1 MHAAELAGEDV
12 DGDILQY
19 SQPPE
24 RYATSH
30 RHMYAC
36 GMHLRVRSSEAGLVT
51 RDSCVVASFTSQLRW
66 GLVGGRPIE
75 RTDDYVGYI
84 EEILELD
91 YRNHC
96 TTVLLCDWVSNS
108 HDVRHPNVQRDKY
121 GFTVAN
127 FNHMDGKVHEDSFA
141 FPLHCQQVFFSD
153 DPSRRGWKVVCRT
166 DVRGRRQ
173 QLHSG
178 HAVNNVTNVGRDA
191 MFAGLQ
197 PTVLENEPTRR
208 AATVGGSYVPVTLA
222 TAPEHIIDED
232 E

>member
-1 MHAAELAGEDV
+1 MHAAELAGEEIER
-12 DGDILQY
+12 DILQY

-36 GMHLRVRSSEAGLVT
+36 GMHLRVRSSEGGLVT
-51 RDSCVVASFTSQLRW
+51 RDSGVVASFTRQLRW

-75 RTDDYVGYI
+75 RTDDYVGYV

-91 YRNHC
+91 YRSHC

-108 HDVRHPNVQRDKY
+108 RDVRHPNVRRDKY

-127 FNHMDGKVHEDSFA
+127 FNHMDGKVHDDSFA
-141 FPLHCQQVFFSD
+141 FPLHCEQVFFSD
-153 DPSRRGWKVVCRT
+153 DPSKRGWKVVCRT
-166 DVRGRRQ
+166 DVRGRRKP
-173 QLHSG
+173 LHVR
-178 HAVNNVTNVGRDA
+178 HATNGLTNVGQDVL
-191 MFAGLQ
+191 FAGLQ
-197 PTVLENEPTRR
+197 PTVLENEPIRT
-208 AATVGGSYVPVTLA
+208 AATTGGRYVTVPTE
-222 TAPEHIIDED
+222 TAREEVDEED